1 MTNSE
6 DPAWEKV
13 KEQTEPLATKGKIT
27 RAIPAEPTAKP
38 RPIRDGD
45 LINQTT
51 VKRKEILPARE
62 DGHRRVRRGRI
73 ALSGRLD
80 LHGMTITQARKS
92 LLLFLQNAVCQN
104 NITVLVITGKGS
116 RGEGALR
123 LALSG
128 WLQQIEFTPLV
139 SGYAQSHVRHG
150 GDGAWYLFLRRQ
162 RGL

>member
-6 DPAWEKV
+6 DYAWEKV
-13 KEQTEPLATKGKIT
+13 KEQTEPLATRGKTTLATSAKPIS
-27 RAIPAEPTAKP
+27 KP

-51 VKRKEILPARE
+51 VKRKEVLPARE
-62 DGHRRVRRGRI
+62 DGHRKVRRGRV

-80 LHGMTITQARKS
+80 LHGMTIIQARKS
-92 LLLFLQNAVCQN
+92 LLLFLQNGACQN

-123 LALSG
+123 LALSN
-128 WLQQIEFTPLV
+128 WLQQVEFTPLV
-139 SGYAQSHVRHG
+139 SGYAQAHARHG

-162 RGL
+162 RGV